1 MSNTVYSLLAQHREE
16 AQLGE
21 AVEQLKVLPAFHKV
35 FDVHLFTDEVSS
47 LVYQLAELDKTSTE
61 YSAVIDK
68 LNAISYLKKYLH
80 DLAVKGSEANQH
92 IIEAQSYLHEEDE
105 E

>member
-47 LVYQLAELDKTSTE
+47 LVYQLAELDKTSAE

>member
-47 LVYQLAELDKTSTE
+47 LVYQLAELDKTSAE

-68 LNAISYLKKYLH
+68 LNAISYLKKFLH

>member
-47 LVYQLAELDKTSTE
+47 LVYKLAALDKTSTE

>member
-1 MSNTVYSLLAQHREE
+1 MSNTVYSLIAQHREE

-35 FDVHLFTDEVSS
+35 FDVNLFTVEVNS
-47 LVYQLAELDKTSTE
+47 LVSKLADLDKTSAE
-61 YSAVIDK
+61 YGAVIDR

-80 DLAVKGSEANQH
+80 DLTVKGAEANQH
-92 IIEAQSYLHEEDE
+92 IIEAQTYLHEEDE

>member
-21 AVEQLKVLPAFHKV
+21 AVEQLKVLPSFHKV
-35 FDVHLFTDEVSS
+35 FDVNLFTNEVISLVSS
-47 LVYQLAELDKTSTE
+47 LADLDKTSAE

-80 DLAVKGSEANQH
+80 DLTVKGAEANQH
-92 IIEAQSYLHEEDE
+92 IIEAQNYLHEDE

>member
-47 LVYQLAELDKTSTE
+47 LVYQLAALDKTSTE

-68 LNAISYLKKYLH
+68 LNAISYLKKFLH

>member
-47 LVYQLAELDKTSTE
+47 LVYQLAALDKTSAE

-68 LNAISYLKKYLH
+68 LNAISYLKKFLH